1 MGGRR
6 THVSEMSS
14 LPRECSPF
22 AVADH
27 CAIRVLLARAS
38 PESTLSKPE
47 FRFPHFKGEEHAPC
61 RRHRRHKNQRGH
73 LLT

>member
-6 THVSEMSS
+6 THVSEMTS

-27 CAIRVLLARAS
+27 SYTRTA
-38 PESTLSKPE
+38 
-47 FRFPHFKGEEHAPC
+47 GE
-61 RRHRRHKNQRGH
+61 GF
-73 LLT
+73 T